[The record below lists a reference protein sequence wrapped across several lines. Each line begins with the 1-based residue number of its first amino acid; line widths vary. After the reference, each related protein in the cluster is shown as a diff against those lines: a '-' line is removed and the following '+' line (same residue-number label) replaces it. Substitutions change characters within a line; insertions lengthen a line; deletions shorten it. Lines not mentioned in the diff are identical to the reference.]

1 MPASPM
7 VSATDPASTVVAD
20 AVAEF
25 TREDHL
31 VALQFVATRCG
42 MVLSTEQVRTGGTAQ
57 MG

>member
-1 MPASPM
+1 M